1 MKRTK
6 RILLSLLSAAM
17 VLIVLCACDGNKGD
31 DPTDSEEKTTTTT
44 TATTSEPK
52 EEEPE
57 LHTHTPKEDVWTVD
71 GMNHWK
77 VCACGEVLDKA
88 VHTVRNSVCTGCES
102 EIMDWEDGTMSLYQ
116 SNEKGDLALTMTY
129 DAKGNLIYK
138 QIGEFIYN
146 EAGLTV
152 SELYTEYAGGSFP
165 TASYRFEYTYNDDG
179 TVHQEKY
186 SENGMLTYEYEY
198 AYPKE
203 GESYVCQ
210 EITYLMNGSKR
221 ITQLDAGEVI
231 LSQIWYDVNGVKI
244 DNFSKYDQVACKDLF
259 GTWKVDMDMKRI
271 FSLLL
276 TGAEIE
282 LPADRLPPCV
292 VDVTITFRKDGT
304 YLSTAK
310 IDRDQ
315 LFAMTV
321 ELSVEMIYLSA
332 EQEGMTRE
340 EADAQFRAM
349 SGMSI
354 RELAEAEAAEGVD
367 EMVQAINE
375 DSEGVYYVENGM
387 LYMAEHWNEPVEGG
401 RYISN
406 GDQFTLIMPVAEL
419 ETEMEFEFTKITD

>member
-1 MKRTK
+1 
-6 RILLSLLSAAM
+6 
-17 VLIVLCACDGNKGD
+17 
-31 DPTDSEEKTTTTT
+31 
-44 TATTSEPK
+44 
-52 EEEPE
+52 
-57 LHTHTPKEDVWTVD
+57 
-71 GMNHWK
+71 
-77 VCACGEVLDKA
+77 
-88 VHTVRNSVCTGCES
+88 
-102 EIMDWEDGTMSLYQ
+102 
-116 SNEKGDLALTMTY
+116 
-129 DAKGNLIYK
+129 
-138 QIGEFIYN
+138 
-146 EAGLTV
+146 
-152 SELYTEYAGGSFP
+152 
-165 TASYRFEYTYNDDG
+165 
-179 TVHQEKY
+179 
-186 SENGMLTYEYEY
+186 
-198 AYPKE
+198 
-203 GESYVCQ
+203 
-210 EITYLMNGSKR
+210 MNGSKR

-387 LYMAEHWNEPVEGG
+387 LYMAEHWNELVEGG
-401 RYISN
+401 RYISD